1 MTTVVRVT
9 VAPTAI
15 ALGPGDSAD
24 VEVTIQN
31 ASPVVE
37 HFATTIV
44 GLPRADL
51 FACEPSVV
59 KLRPKE
65 NGTFRVRITIPEHAG
80 PIAGR
85 YTLGVLVSSPYQ
97 REVSRCEE
105 LVLDVRPAPAMATT
119 AQPEVASGGAVG
131 HFALTVA
138 NQGNTPLAVTLA
150 GGDPE
155 NRVGFEFEPRELR
168 LAPGMAGNARLTV
181 HADAPLTGQEVRRA
195 MTLRAHAGEL
205 TVEKPLTFVQ
215 RPRIAGGLLKM
226 SGLAAAVAL
235 LAGATVGGAVLIRG
249 AKQTAQTSPLQHA
262 QQLFPTAPN
271 HGGATTAPAAP
282 TTAATPAAT
291 TSNAAATSAG
301 APPPVSTLVDFT
313 RTADGQPDGNQ
324 IIAGTAYPG
333 VKLSTVTDGAPPDC
347 TDASG
352 LALRTFGT
360 YGGFLT
366 TAKPYDAVACN
377 TLPVRVDFAKPARL
391 VNLRV
396 IGDGTDYTM
405 TAQLNDGNTEVRK
418 VSTQAGAVVMPI
430 EYEPPAGTAVLS
442 ITYGH
447 ANPDP
452 TAKDPTI
459 VKSLGYTPA

>member
-1 MTTVVRVT
+1 MTTPVRVT
-9 VAPTAI
+9 VAPTAV
-15 ALGPGDSAD
+15 ALGPGDSTD
-24 VEVTIQN
+24 IEVTIQN
-31 ASPVVE
+31 ASSVVE

-44 GLPRADL
+44 GLPRADQ
-51 FACEPSVV
+51 FACEPDVV

-80 PIAGR
+80 PVAGR

-105 LVLDVRPAPAMATT
+105 LVLDVHPVPAMVTT

-168 LAPGMAGNARLTV
+168 LAPGMAGNAQLTV
-181 HADAPLTGQEVRRA
+181 RADAPITGQEVRRS

-215 RPRIAGGLLKM
+215 RPRIKGGLLKM
-226 SGLAAAVAL
+226 SGIAAAVAL
-235 LAGATVGGAVLIRG
+235 MAAATVGGAMLIRG
-249 AKQTAQTSPLQHA
+249 TKQPAQTSA
-262 QQLFPTAPN
+262 QQ
-271 HGGATTAPAAP
+271 HGQSVVPSLANQGNATTSSGAP
-282 TTAATPAAT
+282 TT
-291 TSNAAATSAG
+291 SSAAATSSD
-301 APPPVSTLVDFT
+301 APSAASTVVDFS
-313 RTADGQPDGNQ
+313 RTPDGQPDGDQ

-333 VKLSTVTDGAPPDC
+333 MKLSTVTDGAPQDC
-347 TDASG
+347 SDATG
-352 LALRTFGT
+352 LALRTYGT

-377 TLPVRVDFAKPARL
+377 TLPVRVDFAKPVRL
-391 VNLRV
+391 VNLQI
-396 IGDGTDYTM
+396 IGDGNGYTM
-405 TAQLNDGNTEVRK
+405 TVQLNDGNSEKKNVT
-418 VSTQAGAVVMPI
+418 TQTGVVVTPI
-430 EYEPPAGTAVLS
+430 QYEPPAGTEVLS
-442 ITYGH
+442 IIYGH
-447 ANPDP
+447 ANQDP

-459 VKSLGYTPA
+459 VKSVGYTPA